1 MSSARERLE
10 NDVKAALKAGEKER
24 LSTLRMLLSELKN
37 EALRTNLEPDEP
49 TFVSVVRKAIKQRQE
64 AATQY
69 RDGQRPELADKE
81 AREAEILSAYLPR
94 QVPEE
99 EIHAAAAEWLAA
111 SGLSGKEAMGPA
123 MKALKERFGSTAD
136 GAVLNRVIRGLL
148 S

>member
-81 AREAEILSAYLPR
+81 TREAEILSAYLPR
-94 QVPEE
+94 QVPED
-99 EIHAAAAEWLAA
+99 EIQAAAAEWLAA

>member
-81 AREAEILSAYLPR
+81 TREAEILSAYLPR
-94 QVPEE
+94 QVAED
-99 EIHAAAAEWLAA
+99 EIQAAAAEWLAA